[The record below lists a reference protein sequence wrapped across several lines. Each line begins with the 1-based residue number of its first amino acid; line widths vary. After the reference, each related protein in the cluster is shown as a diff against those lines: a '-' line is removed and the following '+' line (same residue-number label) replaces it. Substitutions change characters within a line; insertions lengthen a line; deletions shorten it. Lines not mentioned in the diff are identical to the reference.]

1 MSLCSRAKSPINVI
15 FLFLNMEIPVLL
27 IIFFVSILLICFF
40 AGIEVAFG
48 SANKLSIELSKKQ
61 GTYSGK
67 TWGNFT
73 EHPTRF
79 IGTILVAINIVL
91 VIYGLLVG
99 EMIEKFWRVLKNSFN
114 LSEKAFVNYTGYF
127 QIFFETLIA
136 TTLILLLIIST
147 RAYFKARS
155 NSMVSNRVVTY
166 FASFFYWLFAGLSGW
181 MISASEWMLKYVF
194 NVKLSDKKEVFT
206 KIDLEHFLQQNKG
219 STDDENAER
228 NKELFENALSIS
240 ETKLRECLVPRKEI
254 ISVPASSSIETIRN
268 KFIET
273 RLSKLVV
280 YENDIDNITGYIHQ
294 LDLFKN
300 PSTAADIL
308 LPIAAVPESMSVAGL
323 LDKFSKDGKTI
334 AWVIDEFGGTAGI
347 VTMEDLLEEIFG
359 EIKDEYDEVDEL
371 VNKQLSTTEFLFS
384 GRLELDFITEKYELE
399 FTDNDNAE
407 TLSGFIIEH
416 NEGSIPQQKDRIITG
431 NYQFDILSV
440 SGTRIE
446 TVKLKLL
453 K

>member
-1 MSLCSRAKSPINVI
+1 MD
-15 FLFLNMEIPVLL
+15 IPVLL

-91 VIYGLLVG
+91 VMYGLLVG
-99 EMIEKFWRVLKNSFN
+99 EMLHPVWDLVQRKINV
-114 LSEKAFVNYTGYF
+114 SESYTVYA
-127 QIFFETLIA
+127 QLLVETLSASAI
-136 TTLILLLIIST
+136 ILFLVVLS

-155 NSMVSNRVVTY
+155 NSLVNNGIISYLAR
-166 FASFFYWLFAGLSGW
+166 SFYWLFAGFSGM
-181 MISASEWMLKYVF
+181 MINAAEWVLQYIF

-219 STDDENAER
+219 ANEDENSEL

-254 ISVPASSSIETIRN
+254 ISVPVNSSIEDIKS

-280 YENDIDNITGYIHQ
+280 CDTDIDNIVGYIHQ

-300 PSTAADIL
+300 PASVKDIL
-308 LPIAAVPESMSVAGL
+308 LPIAPVPESMSVSGL

-384 GRLELDFITEKYELE
+384 GRLELDFITEKYQLE

-407 TLSGFIIEH
+407 TLSGFIIAH